1 MDGGTTVVPN
11 VNPPVAVLV
20 NAAEVVLL
28 LVLVKLVALGGAGAA
43 PTTPN
48 VIPPTVTGAVA
59 VDGMTIV
66 GGAAEKINGV
76 GIVLVVVVIVAVALV
91 VLTMV
96 GPVLVLFGS
105 VVVVVESDRGASQ
118 EAQLV
123 C

>member
-20 NAAEVVLL
+20 NAAVLVLL
-28 LVLVKLVALGGAGAA
+28 LVLVKLMALGGAGGA

-66 GGAAEKINGV
+66 GGAAEKINGD
-76 GIVLVVVVIVAVALV
+76 GAVLVVVVIVAVALV